1 MIIARLL
8 SPSPLVGFW
17 HHQLYSD
24 LGADTVM
31 QSTTLIDPDGSRA
44 SRRSV
49 LSGGRWIVL
58 PEVLKRFGKRPLLYR
73 SVNVP
78 GVAGKY
84 KLVMIALSG
93 EYLSHMLVGENPI
106 V

>member
-31 QSTTLIDPDGSRA
+31 ESITLIVRDLCYEAMVLYRA
-44 SRRSV
+44 RSAY
-49 LSGGRWIVL
+49 RN
-58 PEVLKRFGKRPLLYR
+58 RTPLLDCR
-73 SVNVP
+73 VHQPRNHSMAMSGCRKIPVTLI
-78 GVAGKY
+78 GGFGLILEGK
-84 KLVMIALSG
+84 KKF
-93 EYLSHMLVGENPI
+93 E
-106 V
+106 

>member
-31 QSTTLIDPDGSRA
+31 ESITLIVVNESETPVCINRVLWFIAMARIEVESLKGLKVSCGVSFREAERA
-44 SRRSV
+44 
-49 LSGGRWIVL
+49 L
-58 PEVLKRFGKRPLLYR
+58 
-73 SVNVP
+73 
-78 GVAGKY
+78 
-84 KLVMIALSG
+84 
-93 EYLSHMLVGENPI
+93 
-106 V
+106 